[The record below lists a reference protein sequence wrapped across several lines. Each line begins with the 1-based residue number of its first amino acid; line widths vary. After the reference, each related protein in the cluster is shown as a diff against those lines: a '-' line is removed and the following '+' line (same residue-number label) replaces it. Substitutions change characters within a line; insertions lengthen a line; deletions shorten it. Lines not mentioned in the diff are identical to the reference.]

1 MFPQKHL
8 YYCSIG
14 LVRPANQGKNIFFQ
28 VQSQNMHHAVK
39 YNMHY
44 TMSTCTYSADLFW
57 VHNIF
62 LNVVPVLNAF
72 AIWFALGSEIVLQH
86 LCRQI
91 HVLHKISVARKDRDI
106 NALLVVTSETML
118 STIERESQFHLFSL
132 SLTIFISLS
141 IPIVSN
147 IHSRLDFAPL

>member
-1 MFPQKHL
+1 M
-8 YYCSIG
+8 
-14 LVRPANQGKNIFFQ
+14 
-28 VQSQNMHHAVK
+28 
-39 YNMHY
+39 
-44 TMSTCTYSADLFW
+44 
-57 VHNIF
+57 
-62 LNVVPVLNAF
+62 
-72 AIWFALGSEIVLQH
+72 WFALGSEIVLQH

-91 HVLHKISVARKDRDI
+91 HVHVLHKISVARKDRDI

>member
-28 VQSQNMHHAVK
+28 LQSQNMHHAVK

-44 TMSTCTYSADLFW
+44 TMSTYSADLFW

-72 AIWFALGSEIVLQH
+72 AIWFALESEIVLQH

-118 STIERESQFHLFSL
+118 STIERESQFRLFSL

>member
-28 VQSQNMHHAVK
+28 LQSQNMHHAVK

-44 TMSTCTYSADLFW
+44 TMSTFLSTQYFLECCTCSK
-57 VHNIF
+57 
-62 LNVVPVLNAF
+62 
-72 AIWFALGSEIVLQH
+72 WFALGSEIVLQH

-118 STIERESQFHLFSL
+118 CTIERESQFHLFSL

>member
-28 VQSQNMHHAVK
+28 LQSQNMHHAVK

-44 TMSTCTYSADLFW
+44 TMSAYSADLFW

-91 HVLHKISVARKDRDI
+91 HVHVLHKISVARKDRDI

-118 STIERESQFHLFSL
+118 STIEWESQFHLFSL